1 MVEEKDTVLK
11 NSDDKVTDEL
21 NYENNLDKAIADDSD
36 RALIKR
42 ILELLEDAKAEEIVL
57 IDAQHR
63 SSLADYLLIC
73 EGRSQLHCRGIA
85 ENVENNLKREGEAS
99 LGIEGEREG
108 NWVLL
113 DYGNIMLHVF
123 HPEIRKYY
131 KLEEWND
138 VDSSLS
144 SFLNHSG
151 PSVLEVFMDPHQ
163 GFLPKVK
170 GVPKTD
176 GSILAPPIEEMSPLV
191 PMSELKKEMIT
202 KLSKKSK
209 QIKR

>member
-1 MVEEKDTVLK
+1 MVTEKDTVLK
-11 NSDDKVTDEL
+11 NSDNEVTYEL
-21 NYENNLDKAIADDSD
+21 IYENNLDKAISDDSD

-42 ILELLEDAKAEEIVL
+42 ILKLLEDAKAEEIVL

-85 ENVENNLKREGEAS
+85 ENVEHNLKQAGEAS

-113 DYGNIMLHVF
+113 DYGNIILHVF

-131 KLEEWND
+131 RLEE
-138 VDSSLS
+138 LY
-144 SFLNHSG
+144 
-151 PSVLEVFMDPHQ
+151 EQ
-163 GFLPKVK
+163 GQAKTAPKC
-170 GVPKTD
+170 P
-176 GSILAPPIEEMSPLV
+176 
-191 PMSELKKEMIT
+191 
-202 KLSKKSK
+202 
-209 QIKR
+209 

>member
-1 MVEEKDTVLK
+1 MVAKKDAVLK
-11 NSDDKVTDEL
+11 NSDNKVAYEL

-57 IDAQHR
+57 VDAQHR
-63 SSLADYLLIC
+63 SSLSDYLLIC

-85 ENVENNLKREGEAS
+85 ENVEHNLKREGEAS

-113 DYGNIMLHVF
+113 DYGNIILHVF

-131 KLEEWND
+131 RLEE
-138 VDSSLS
+138 LYER
-144 SFLNHSG
+144 G
-151 PSVLEVFMDPHQ
+151 Q
-163 GFLPKVK
+163 AKTAPKY
-170 GVPKTD
+170 P
-176 GSILAPPIEEMSPLV
+176 
-191 PMSELKKEMIT
+191 
-202 KLSKKSK
+202 
-209 QIKR
+209 

>member
-1 MVEEKDTVLK
+1 MVDEKDTVLK
-11 NSDDKVTDEL
+11 NSDNKVAYEL
-21 NYENNLDKAIADDSD
+21 NYEDNLDKAIADDSD
-36 RALIKR
+36 QALIKR

-85 ENVENNLKREGEAS
+85 ENVEHNLKRGGEAS

-113 DYGNIMLHVF
+113 DYGNIILHVF

-131 KLEEWND
+131 RLEE
-138 VDSSLS
+138 LYEQ
-144 SFLNHSG
+144 G
-151 PSVLEVFMDPHQ
+151 P
-163 GFLPKVK
+163 GKTAPKC
-170 GVPKTD
+170 P
-176 GSILAPPIEEMSPLV
+176 
-191 PMSELKKEMIT
+191 
-202 KLSKKSK
+202 
-209 QIKR
+209 